1 MERKLRHRFWV
12 KFLNLYRDIDYWRRH
27 FGGHVASPVL
37 NATKIAEEDG
47 GTVIHLELDQT
58 VSFPRASPKQWKF

>member
-1 MERKLRHRFWV
+1 M
-12 KFLNLYRDIDYWRRH
+12 
-27 FGGHVASPVL
+27 ASPVL

-58 VSFPRASPKQWKF
+58 VFFPGASPKQ